1 MRVDIQGASLIC
13 VGKLPKDA
21 EHSMQYLLVRLL
33 IGAFS
38 LQKGTAKILQKTDYS
53 ALTPVGQT
61 KSVSDAFRDFLTSY
75 SLSDLSTQ
83 KFIAK
88 TIPDNRR
95 FYQEILCEFVFYFIQ
110 SHKGCHTAAFVFLYR
125 ALERISFS
133 VPLLYASRSHDYYNT
148 HKELKAIFSLQGDQ
162 DLGLLKKFIEQR
174 KFIDDLKL
182 SVMYDVKFSGN
193 NAAECFD
200 LAKKFCTNAENID
213 PNLHQFGVQFQ
224 HVIGWFIVTRN
235 RFFHSRTGD
244 ASFNIK
250 GTELND
256 PDEFFGQI
264 NPVFCSFLAIIVLQS
279 ISHKYQT

>member
-1 MRVDIQGASLIC
+1 MRVSIQGASLVS
-13 VGKLPKDA
+13 VGNLPKNA

-38 LQKGTAKILQKTDYS
+38 LHKGSAKISLKTDYS
-53 ALTPVGQT
+53 VLTPVRQT
-61 KSVSDAFRDFLTSY
+61 KNASVAFGDFLNSY
-75 SLSDLSTQ
+75 SLGDLKAQ
-83 KFIAK
+83 QFITK
-88 TIPDNRR
+88 TLPDNRR
-95 FYQEILCEFVFYFIQ
+95 FYQEILCEFIFYFVQ

-133 VPLLYASRSHDYYNT
+133 VPLLYSSRSIDYYNT
-148 HKELKAIFSLQGDQ
+148 HKDLKAIFSLPGDQ

-182 SVMYDVKFSGN
+182 RVVYDVKFSGD
-193 NAAECFD
+193 NAAECFE
-200 LAKKFCTNAENID
+200 LAKKFCSHAENID
-213 PNLHQFGVQFQ
+213 PTLHQFGVQFQ
-224 HVIGWFIVTRN
+224 HVLGWFISLRN

-244 ASFNIK
+244 TDFNIK
-250 GTELND
+250 GTELHD